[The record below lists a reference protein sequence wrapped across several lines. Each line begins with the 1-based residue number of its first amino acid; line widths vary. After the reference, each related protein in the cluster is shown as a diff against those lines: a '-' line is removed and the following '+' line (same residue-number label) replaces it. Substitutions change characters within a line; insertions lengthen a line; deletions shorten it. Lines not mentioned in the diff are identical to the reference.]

1 MKEKLILLHKALVIG
16 RFVKIFCLFFL
27 KDYYKYL
34 MKHVISSARDQNI
47 WQKLHPLQTA
57 QITPG
62 RVRVVGMWGPFW
74 NTVRYDS
81 WCLAII
87 KAKISDDATN
97 GR

>member
-1 MKEKLILLHKALVIG
+1 MRYPVQGI
-16 RFVKIFCLFFL
+16 
-27 KDYYKYL
+27 D
-34 MKHVISSARDQNI
+34 DQNI
-47 WQKLHPLQTA
+47 WQKLQPLQTA

-74 NTVRYDS
+74 NTVRYDL